1 MDTNKI
7 LLEWSNELRK
17 EGFDTFPI
25 TDRDEIVILEIT
37 AKSFQASIWKEKGR
51 LYLFVPFPYL
61 VEKEIKD
68 NLESCFFKIAEEKI
82 KKLRLTYNKPVIF
95 DSLIEPKPL
104 LMEHEVIGMRM
115 YVNDVKN
122 VIDLLREFD
131 DIYEKM
137 NPNI

>member
-1 MDTNKI
+1 MNLNKI
-7 LLEWSNELRK
+7 LIEWNSELKK

-37 AKSFQASIWKEKGR
+37 TKKFKSSLRKEKGK
-51 LYLFVPFPYL
+51 LYLFVPFPKSA
-61 VEKEIKD
+61 EKEIKD

-82 KKLRLTYNKPVIF
+82 KKLRLTDGKPVIF
-95 DSLIEPKPL
+95 DSLIEPQPL
-104 LMEHEVIGMRM
+104 YMKYDVIGMRI

-131 DIYEKM
+131 DIYEKKDF
-137 NPNI
+137 NI